1 MSEELLREWWVIGE
15 EWLCAVSWKSERV
28 DPKRYRVPPI
38 GDRGIRLE
46 KKGGDGE
53 YGSGGEGQWIA
64 CNVTPHWRKSR
75 NVSLELRVRG
85 KVVRSPPRRSGYWSK
100 SWKMLAGANIWVK
113 GTRESSTQPLEGDN
127 PQQSISC
134 S

>member
-1 MSEELLREWWVIGE
+1 MKSESRESERVVG

-38 GDRGIRLE
+38 GDRGIRLEKKGEDGEYGSGGIRLE

-75 NVSLELRVRG
+75 NVSQEG
-85 KVVRSPPRRSGYWSK
+85 K
-100 SWKMLAGANIWVK
+100 
-113 GTRESSTQPLEGDN
+113 
-127 PQQSISC
+127 
-134 S
+134 